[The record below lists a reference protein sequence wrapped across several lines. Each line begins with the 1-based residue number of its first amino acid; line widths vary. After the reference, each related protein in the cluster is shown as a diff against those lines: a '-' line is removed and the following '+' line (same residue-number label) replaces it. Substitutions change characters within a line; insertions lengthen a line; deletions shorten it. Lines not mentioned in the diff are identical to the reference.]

1 MAKKTTD
8 APATGPE
15 TKEEI
20 GAPIEAQ
27 RSGFDGER
35 KKETADM
42 EHSPQ
47 GGSGMERASS
57 DAAGTCESG
66 FYIYI
71 GPNIKKYIQTG
82 TIYRGTRA
90 NALKQA
96 AEAIKAYPLV
106 RTLIVSGDALPEA
119 RIKVKTPGNVLY
131 ANYRKLAGKEGK

>member
-8 APATGPE
+8 AP
-15 TKEEI
+15 
-20 GAPIEAQ
+20 GAG
-27 RSGFDGER
+27 S
-35 KKETADM
+35 ETA
-42 EHSPQ
+42 
-47 GGSGMERASS
+47 GSVKKNR
-57 DAAGTCESG
+57 AGTCESG

-96 AEAIKAYPLV
+96 AAAIEAHPLV

-119 RIKVKTPGNVLY
+119 RIKVKTPGNALY
-131 ANYRKLAGKEGK
+131 ANYKKLAGKEGK

>member
-15 TKEEI
+15 TTGSE
-20 GAPIEAQ
+20 
-27 RSGFDGER
+27 
-35 KKETADM
+35 KK
-42 EHSPQ
+42 S
-47 GGSGMERASS
+47 R
-57 DAAGTCESG
+57 AGTCESG

-96 AEAIKAYPLV
+96 AAAIEAHPLV
-106 RTLIVSGDALPEA
+106 RNLIVSGDALPEA

-131 ANYRKLAGKEGK
+131 ANYRKLAGKDGK